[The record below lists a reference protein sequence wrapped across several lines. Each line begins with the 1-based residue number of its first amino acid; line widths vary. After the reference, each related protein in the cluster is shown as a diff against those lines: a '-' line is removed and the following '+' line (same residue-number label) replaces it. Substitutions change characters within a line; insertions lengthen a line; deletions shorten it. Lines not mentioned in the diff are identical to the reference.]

1 MKKQDANQPALTDQ
15 QFKSAPKAAKLSP
28 VMVFMLL
35 ITLLV
40 LGWSGYAWWKGAPP
54 LAPVE
59 LNYCVNG
66 INYGTPQ
73 VQCTEYKT
81 LRIPRDYFVGGGR
94 FDYSRHVA
102 GGRQSLEVAYPS
114 MQPWYSVPL
123 WQQRDADKI
132 EIVITGNV
140 TVIPAIEE
148 VRAQIKKYL
157 SGLGTL
163 KLSHVQDLLY
173 GLDQY
178 LEEPWHESQYFW
190 SLAPDLR
197 TSIDCGY
204 RADLSGLEYEQKYGC
219 ITHIYTLWGLPL
231 TLHHKRI
238 LLPHWA
244 DIHAKT
250 QALIQSFVVTP

>member
-15 QFKSAPKAAKLSP
+15 QFKPMPKAAKLSP

-40 LGWSGYAWWKGAPP
+40 LGWCGYAWWKGAPP

-59 LNYCVNG
+59 LSYCG
-66 INYGTPQ
+66 KSINFGTPQ
-73 VQCTEYKT
+73 HQCLETLT
-81 LRIPRDYFVGGGR
+81 LRIPRNYFVGGGQ
-94 FDYSRHVA
+94 FDFSNHVA
-102 GGRQSLEVAYPS
+102 GEMQNLEVAYPS

-132 EIVITGNV
+132 EIDIFRV
-140 TVIPAIEE
+140 TSPT
-148 VRAQIKKYL
+148 VRDDFDVYF
-157 SGLGTL
+157 LGTP
-163 KLSHVQDLLY
+163 KPSHVPGSLY

-178 LEEPWHESQYFW
+178 LEEPWHSFQYF
-190 SLAPDLR
+190 LPLEPNPR
-197 TSIDCGY
+197 TSIRCGY
-204 RADLSGLEYEQKYGC
+204 KDNMDLANEQKYGC
-219 ITHIYTLWGLPL
+219 TAFTYTPWGLKL
-231 TLHHKRI
+231 DIHHKRI

>member
-28 VMVFMLL
+28 VIVFMLL

-40 LGWSGYAWWKGAPP
+40 LGWCGYALWKGAPP

-59 LNYCVNG
+59 LSYCG
-66 INYGTPQ
+66 KSIHFGTPQ
-73 VQCTEYKT
+73 HQCLETLT

-102 GGRQSLEVAYPS
+102 GERQGLEVAYPS

-123 WQQRDADKI
+123 WQRWDTHKI
-132 EIVITGNV
+132 EIAITGDV
-140 TVIPAIEE
+140 TAYDAKESL
-148 VRAQIKKYL
+148 KNY
-157 SGLGTL
+157 SLGTP
-163 KLSHVQDLLY
+163 KPSHVPNLLH

-178 LEEPWHESQYFW
+178 LEEPWHGFQY
-190 SLAPDLR
+190 LLPLEPNPR
-197 TSIDCGY
+197 TFIHCGY
-204 RADLSGLEYEQKYGC
+204 EDNIDLATEQKYGC
-219 ITHIYTLWGLPL
+219 SAFTSTLWGLPL
-231 TLHHKRI
+231 TISYKRI
-238 LLPHWA
+238 LLPQWA

-250 QALIQSFVVTP
+250 QTLIQSFVVTP